1 MTTTANETARLYEQ
15 ARAAKA
21 ASKELAKL
29 STEVKNRALLNL
41 ADALEA
47 REDEI
52 MAANRLDFELAQD
65 AGLTGEMLGRLEL
78 SPGGFRSMVA
88 SVRSVASL
96 PDPIGQM
103 EDVRLLDNGLRIGRR
118 RVPLGVIASVYE
130 SRPEVTVDIPSLCL
144 KSGNAA
150 FLRGGKEAINCN
162 TTLAGVVRDAI
173 GEAGVPPDAVQFVES
188 TDRALVAEMLKM
200 KDWIDLIV
208 PRGGGGLIEFVE
220 KHATMSAIT
229 GGRGV
234 NHIYVDRSAP
244 TSTWLPT
251 SSTTPRSSVRPS
263 ATPSTACSCTA
274 PSPRPRCPASG
285 PPSHPPT
292 STCAATRIRSAFC
305 STAALSPS
313 GPWRR
318 AIGAT
323 SSAP

>member
-208 PRGGGGLIEFVE
+208 PRGGGGLIDFVE

-229 GGRGV
+229 GAAA
-234 NHIYVDRSAP
+234 STTSTSTAAP
-244 TSTWLPT
+244 TWTWRPT
-251 SSTTPRSSVRPS
+251 SSTTPRSSAPPC

-285 PPSHPPT
+285 PPLHPPT
-292 STCAATRIRSAFC
+292 STCAATRCAPHSAR
-305 STAALSPS
+305 P
-313 GPWRR
+313 RR
-318 AIGAT
+318 
-323 SSAP
+323 